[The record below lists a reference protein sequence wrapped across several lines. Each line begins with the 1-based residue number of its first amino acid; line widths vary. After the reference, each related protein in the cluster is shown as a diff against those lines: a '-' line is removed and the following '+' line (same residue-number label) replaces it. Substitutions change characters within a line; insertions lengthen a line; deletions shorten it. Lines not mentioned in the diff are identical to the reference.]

1 MMVLCCNADP
11 NVHGILIYYP
21 CFGQASSFYGGSMD
35 DYLRDSVPIEKDVE
49 GLCHTYRHNLY
60 HNIRYVDTTTQK
72 YKGGLVKQTGLGG
85 SKKCVV
91 CATLS
96 YQRANSLNTDSHL
109 QRFTILFSES
119 LNTNVPHDHCSPA
132 SMHSARNH

>member
-1 MMVLCCNADP
+1 
-11 NVHGILIYYP
+11 
-21 CFGQASSFYGGSMD
+21 MD

-72 YKGGLVKQTGLGG
+72 YKGGLVKPTGLGG

-96 YQRANSLNTDSHL
+96 CQRANNLNIYSHL
-109 QRFTILFSES
+109 QRFTIIFSES
-119 LNTNVPHDHCSPA
+119 LNTNVPRDHCSPA
-132 SMHSARNH
+132 SMHSAGNH